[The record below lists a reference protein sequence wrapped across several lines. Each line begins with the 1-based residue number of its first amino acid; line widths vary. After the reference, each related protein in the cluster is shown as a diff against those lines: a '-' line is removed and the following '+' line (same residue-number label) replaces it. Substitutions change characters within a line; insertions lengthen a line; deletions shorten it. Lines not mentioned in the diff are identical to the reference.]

1 MIDKK
6 LSVLSILSVFLFSC
20 SSVDVS
26 KISQEDLLNVA
37 YEKESDEL
45 LNIFFDKWQ
54 AEIVPRD
61 TIGLTQDEKT
71 VYEIFNCI
79 YNPMEPYFYSLNK
92 QREMEYSGSPKKEDK
107 TNLFFIVQ
115 NMINYLITDS
125 LTNIFYYNTDS
136 LGKTTRGGLADK
148 YKIFE
153 DTIHNFN
160 PKLRFT
166 SKAVYYDEKYES
178 ILMKF
183 LNVSYYDEGI
193 NRRKFLKKI
202 ADILLESYPRSY
214 PYISEIQI
222 NTKRDKSLINLN
234 FGIDG
239 LYVLLICEKGKWIK
253 KEFSTR
259 PFRRIK

>member
-1 MIDKK
+1 MIDVK
-6 LSVLSILSVFLFSC
+6 LSFLLIISVILFSC

-37 YEKESDEL
+37 YEKDSDEL
-45 LNIFFDKWQ
+45 LKIFFDRWQ
-54 AEIVPRD
+54 AEVVPRD
-61 TIGLTQDEKT
+61 TVGLTQDEKT

-115 NMINYLITDS
+115 NRINYLIADS
-125 LTNIFYYNTDS
+125 LTNSFYLDTDS
-136 LGKTTRGGLADK
+136 LGKRTSGRLADK

-153 DTIHNFN
+153 DTIRNFN
-160 PKLRFT
+160 PRLRFT

-183 LNVSYYDEGI
+183 LNVSYLYEGV
-193 NRRKFLKKI
+193 NRRKFLKKF
-202 ADILLESYPRSY
+202 ADILLELYPISY

-222 NTKRDKSLINLN
+222 NTKRDKSLVNLN
-234 FGIDG
+234 FGMDG
-239 LYVLLICEKGKWIK
+239 LYAFLVYEKGRWIK
-253 KEFSTR
+253 KGLSTQYPLGR
-259 PFRRIK
+259 

>member
-1 MIDKK
+1 MIDVK
-6 LSVLSILSVFLFSC
+6 LSFLLIISVILFSC

-115 NMINYLITDS
+115 NRINYLIADS
-125 LTNIFYYNTDS
+125 LTNIFYLDTDS
-136 LGKTTRGGLADK
+136 LGRRTGGRIVDK
-148 YKIFE
+148 YKILG
-153 DTIHNFN
+153 DTIKNFR
-160 PKLRFT
+160 PQLPFT
-166 SKAVYYDEKYES
+166 KNTVYSNQKYENM
-178 ILMKF
+178 LRKF
-183 LNVSYYDEGI
+183 LNVKDFDDAIKRG
-193 NRRKFLKKI
+193 KFLRKV
-202 ADILLESYPRSY
+202 ADIRLGDFPISY
-214 PYISEIQI
+214 PYITEIQI
-222 NTKRDKSLINLN
+222 NTKRDKSLIRLS
-234 FGIDG
+234 FGIDD
-239 LYVLLICEKGKWIK
+239 LYALSIYNKGRWIK
-253 KEFSTR
+253 KEFLTQ
-259 PFRRIK
+259 PFWGE